1 MHGSTVDT
9 CAITVLGGFWTILQF
24 FLHAGVDSDPVVD
37 SRPALRGDFDV
48 FTALRS
54 VRGRC
59 FDCMHGPSSL
69 HLQSGRYVYEPL
81 ASDRHLIAVAGLLEK
96 NFPVFHTGWEVSRS
110 LEVLPPR

>member
-1 MHGSTVDT
+1 M
-9 CAITVLGGFWTILQF
+9 I
-24 FLHAGVDSDPVVD
+24 D
-37 SRPALRGDFDV
+37 SRTALRSDFDV

-96 NFPVFHTGWEVSRS
+96 SFPVFDTGWEVSNS